1 MRRVARAPALRAYRR
16 RLRPP
21 LASSPV
27 AADLGAINSALAR
40 AQAEGVQFRLV
51 VVADTAMNAMCWDHV
66 REAGF

>member
-1 MRRVARAPALRAYRR
+1 MLIDAASGHRWPRA
-16 RLRPP
+16 
-21 LASSPV
+21 V